1 MWYNHPT
8 KDRNGGFWIRM
19 ISIQKEKKK
28 KKNSERKIGK
38 IPISKQASSWLQG
51 KFRKK
56 ASSFITFIPSIN
68 IHLTNKHLLDN
79 RDTKMK
85 RCGSFPQG
93 FNNLLSTVINLHLGR
108 VWIYNAD
115 CIYKE
120 AILLIHKFMYVLHS
134 LSISLIM

>member
-1 MWYNHPT
+1 MWYNHST
-8 KDRNGGFWIRM
+8 KDRTGGFWIRM
-19 ISIQKEKKK
+19 IRNQKEKLVKYPSQNK
-28 KKNSERKIGK
+28 QALGCRENSE
-38 IPISKQASSWLQG
+38 
-51 KFRKK
+51 KK
-56 ASSFITFIPSIN
+56 AGSFITFIPSIN

-79 RDTKMK
+79 RDIKMK
-85 RCGSFPQG
+85 RWGSFPQG

-108 VWIYNAD
+108 IWIYNAD